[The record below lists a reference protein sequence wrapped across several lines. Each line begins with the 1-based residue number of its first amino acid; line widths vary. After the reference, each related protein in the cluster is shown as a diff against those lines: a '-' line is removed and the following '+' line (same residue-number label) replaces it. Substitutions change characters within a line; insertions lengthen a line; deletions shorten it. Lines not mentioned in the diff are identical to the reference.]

1 MADKDYNLQVRLT
14 RAEKDTLTAAARVA
28 GVSTSSWVRDR
39 LRKTA
44 RQELQASGLKV
55 PFLEEAEERHE

>member
-1 MADKDYNLQVRLT
+1 MAEKDYNLQVRLSK
-14 RAEKDTLTAAARVA
+14 AEKETLTAAAHVA

-39 LRKTA
+39 LRKMA

-55 PFLEEAEERHE
+55 PFLEEVSERHE

>member
-1 MADKDYNLQVRLT
+1 MAEKDYNLQVRLSK
-14 RAEKDTLTAAARVA
+14 AEKATLTAAARVA

-44 RQELQASGLKV
+44 RQELQAAGLKV
-55 PFLEEAEERHE
+55 PFLEEVGGYHE